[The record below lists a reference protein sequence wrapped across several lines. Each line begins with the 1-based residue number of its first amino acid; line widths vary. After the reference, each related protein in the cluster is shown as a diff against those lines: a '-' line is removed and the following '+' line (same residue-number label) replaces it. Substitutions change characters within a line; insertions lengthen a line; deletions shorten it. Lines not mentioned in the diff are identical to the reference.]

1 MPKRSPPR
9 APPTDGRHRRPGR
22 SPWIWVG
29 GVLALAA
36 LAGGAWFLTV
46 DSRPGEPG
54 AATSPRPGDP
64 PPRSLTALEIVDPQ
78 ESRRVA
84 ELEELRGR
92 YDSLRRA
99 FGEGQP
105 PSRASAARLEPAL
118 RALWPGG
125 SVPWTL
131 ACLGQLCRVD
141 VAAPGA
147 SWQPRLA
154 ADPGVG
160 KLVERV
166 VVDPD
171 GAATPAYLVLVG
183 QSAVPGDDVLAA
195 VEEDFRVSTDA
206 RECLSSTGATGKIEY
221 ELKVDTS
228 GYSFRQQT
236 DLPYPVVDCVDRVLT
251 EILDRHPPPKSVRTA
266 SRSFSIRR

>member
-1 MPKRSPPR
+1 MPKPR
-9 APPTDGRHRRPGR
+9 PRPAPPTDGRRPGR
-22 SPWIWVG
+22 SRWIWVAG
-29 GVLALAA
+29 ALALAA
-36 LAGGAWFLTV
+36 LAGGAWLLLG
-46 DSRPGEPG
+46 PGLEEQASTP
-54 AATSPRPGDP
+54 SPRPGDP
-64 PPRSLTALEIVDPQ
+64 PPRRLTALEISDPQ

-92 YDSLRRA
+92 YDSLRMA

-141 VAAPGA
+141 VAAPRA
-147 SWQPRLA
+147 SWQPQLA

-183 QSAVPGDDVLAA
+183 QSAIPGDDVLAA

-221 ELKVDTS
+221 EMKVDTS

-251 EILDRHPPPKSVRTA
+251 EILDRHPPPRSVRTA
-266 SRSFSIRR
+266 SRTFSIRR

>member
-1 MPKRSPPR
+1 MQKPRPPR
-9 APPTDGRHRRPGR
+9 APPTDGRRRRPGR

-46 DSRPGEPG
+46 DSGPGEPG
-54 AATSPRPGDP
+54 AASSPRPGDP

-147 SWQPRLA
+147 SWQPQLT

-171 GAATPAYLVLVG
+171 GAATPAYLVVIGENAL
-183 QSAVPGDDVLAA
+183 PGDDVLAA

-206 RECLSSTGATGKIEY
+206 RECLSSTGATGQIEY
-221 ELKVDTS
+221 EMKVDTS

-236 DLPYPVVDCVDRVLT
+236 DLPLPVVDCVDRVLT

>member
-1 MPKRSPPR
+1 MPKPRPPP
-9 APPTDGRHRRPGR
+9 APPTDGRRPVR
-22 SPWIWVG
+22 SRWIWVAG
-29 GVLALAA
+29 ALALAA

-46 DSRPGEPG
+46 DSGPGEPG
-54 AATSPRPGDP
+54 ATPSPRPGDP
-64 PPRSLTALEIVDPQ
+64 PPRSPTSLEIADPQ

-84 ELEELRGR
+84 ELEERRGR
-92 YDSLRRA
+92 YDSLRMA

-147 SWQPRLA
+147 SWQPQLT

-171 GAATPAYLVLVG
+171 GAATPAYLVVIGENAL
-183 QSAVPGDDVLAA
+183 PGDDVLAA

-206 RECLSSTGATGKIEY
+206 RECLSSTGATGKMEY

-236 DLPYPVVDCVDRVLT
+236 DLPLPVVDCVDRVLT